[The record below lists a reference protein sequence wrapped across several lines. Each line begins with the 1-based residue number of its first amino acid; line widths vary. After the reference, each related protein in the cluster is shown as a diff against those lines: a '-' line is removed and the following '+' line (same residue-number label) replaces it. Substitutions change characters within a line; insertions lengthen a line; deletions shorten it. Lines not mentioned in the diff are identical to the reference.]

1 MYVATPMEYDA
12 KNSFGPVRILWA
24 GLTLAFITCVF
35 SSAYAQ
41 DLANVDVRAEIKDL
55 SKSFSVPTAP
65 NLPLLDSAGGITRS
79 APEFEGERRLNATIV
94 EQIFARY
101 TNYTVRL
108 QSSSGAEQSVDVA
121 APPGGLQL
129 EMRDMSGDNI
139 PNDLVLTPALL
150 PRTPIVLLNDGNDK
164 FTVAISSSIPGSVEA
179 GEAEASREHQPRD
192 TAALVSPSSRA
203 GGHPN
208 PKRLFVPQLQEKLSS
223 IPAQTATGRLAY
235 TSHPGRAPP
244 VLAPRL

>member
-12 KNSFGPVRILWA
+12 KDSVGLVRIFWA
-24 GLTLAFITCVF
+24 GLTLALITCAF
-35 SSAYAQ
+35 SSACAQ
-41 DLANVDVRAEIKDL
+41 DLASVDVRAEIQDL

-65 NLPLLDSAGGITRS
+65 NLPPQGSAGGITRS
-79 APEFEGERRLNATIV
+79 APEFAGGRRLNATIV

-101 TNYTVRL
+101 TSYTVRL
-108 QSSSGAEQSVDVA
+108 QSSSGAEQLMDVA
-121 APPGGLQL
+121 APPGGLLL

-164 FTVAISSSIPGSVEA
+164 FTVAISSSIPGTVEA
-179 GEAEASREHQPRD
+179 GEAEASGEHQLRD
-192 TAALVSPSSRA
+192 TAALVSPGSRA

-223 IPAQTATGRLAY
+223 IPAQTTIGRWAY
-235 TSHPGRAPP
+235 TSHAGRAPP